1 MTAWRNDYIA
11 QCQRPALGTLV
22 LDHIAHFVP
31 DSDAATQALEMFGF
45 TVTPFS
51 AQSHRPTPDA
61 PVTPAGA
68 GNRCVMLRRGYLEFL
83 TPTGAT
89 PIADQLRQSIA
100 RYTGVHLIAFGT
112 AAPESD
118 RQRLDATGF
127 QPLPTLALERPIG
140 TPDGEQTARFAVQR
154 VPSGTMPEGRVQ
166 FVQQHTPELL
176 WQRRWLDHRNR
187 CFGLAAVI
195 VAVADPDEAAARYAR
210 YTGLPVR
217 AEGPARILPSARG
230 DLIFLPPE
238 TVRAKLGVEPPA
250 LPWMAGYALE
260 TGDQIYARSQLEMKE
275 FETRDLGPGQFV
287 VTAPP
292 ALGGVMIFGLI
303 GRAVPRF
310 G

>member
-11 QCQRPALGTLV
+11 QCQRPAPGTLV

-31 DSDAATQALEMFGF
+31 DSDAAAKALESFGF

-51 AQSHRPTPDA
+51 AQSHRPTPEA
-61 PVTPAGA
+61 PVTPAGT

-89 PIADQLRQSIA
+89 PIADQLRQSINS
-100 RYTGVHLIAFGT
+100 YLGVHLIALGT
-112 AAPESD
+112 ADPEAD
-118 RQRLDATGF
+118 RQRLEAAGF
-127 QPLPTLALERPIG
+127 KPLPVLALERPIG
-140 TPDGEQTARFAVQR
+140 TPEGDQTARFSVLR

-166 FVQQHTPELL
+166 FVQQQTPEFL

-187 CFGLAAVI
+187 AFGLAAVF
-195 VAVADPDEAAARYAR
+195 VAVADPDEAAARYTR
-210 YTGLPVR
+210 YTGLPVEKDG
-217 AEGPARILPSARG
+217 AARKLCSARG
-230 DLIFLPPE
+230 EVIFLPPE
-238 TVRAKLGVEPPA
+238 AVREKLGIEPPT

-260 TGDQIYARSQLEMKE
+260 TADQIYIRSQLEMQDL
-275 FETRDLGPGQFV
+275 ETRDLGPGQFV
-287 VTAPP
+287 VTAP
-292 ALGGVMIFGLI
+292 AAIGGVMAFGLV

>member
-11 QCQRPALGTLV
+11 QCQRPEAGRLV

-31 DSDAATQALEMFGF
+31 DSDAAAKALESFGF
-45 TVTPFS
+45 TVTPIS

-61 PVTPAGA
+61 PVTPAGT

-83 TPTGAT
+83 TPTGST
-89 PIADQLRQSIA
+89 PIADQLRQSIG
-100 RYTGVHLIAFGT
+100 RYLGVHLIALGT
-112 AAPESD
+112 ADPEGD
-118 RQRLDATGF
+118 RLRLEKAGF
-127 QPLPTLALERPIG
+127 QPLPVLALERPIG
-140 TPDGEQTARFAVQR
+140 TPEGDQTARFSVLR

-187 CFGLAAVI
+187 AFGLAAVFL
-195 VAVADPDEAAARYAR
+195 AVTDPDEAAARYSR
-210 YTGLPVR
+210 YTGLPVETGG
-217 AEGPARILPSARG
+217 AARKLCSARG
-230 DLIFLPPE
+230 ELIFVTPD
-238 TVRAKLGVEPPA
+238 TVKTKLGVEPPT
-250 LPWMAGYALE
+250 LPWIAGYALE
-260 TGDQIYARSQLEMKE
+260 TADQIYIRSQLEMQE
-275 FETRDLGPGQFV
+275 LETRDLGPGQFV

-292 ALGGVMIFGLI
+292 AIGGVMAFGLV